1 METKTIKA
9 IKNSEVEVT
18 ITKNGRYSET
28 KTYHVDAKLKHPVTN
43 TEMVIAMVMKYDGYD
58 KTVSLKCWKF
68 KTAEMPD
75 LENCQRDYALEHGGM
90 YMPNPYNEI
99 TDFSSF
105 EMLGVTVDYS
115 EIQQA
120 VIDKVKEL
128 EEIENRKREEA
139 NRSARAEQWDKS
151 LLINKL
157 KPMLEAK
164 GHDVEVNTTK
174 EIYMNE
180 KHLDIALNIDDQ
192 CRAFIGFN
200 NYFTVVKNRSN
211 KALQNLNISE
221 KTTRSM
227 KPEKWLEITE
237 AFISNVKRNLQDKN
251 KEAEKKIKDE
261 KEISA
266 IFGVQVKVSKHNTG
280 YYKHGRGQWVC
291 GHDYYTYSPN
301 VETRAK
307 NISVQ
312 KIKTYDDEKKE
323 YVDCFSISIPVTTD
337 PKKLK
342 AIFDLFNK

>member
-28 KTYHVDAKLKHPVTN
+28 KTYHVDAKLKNPVTN

-75 LENCQRDYALEHGGM
+75 
-90 YMPNPYNEI
+90 NEM

-180 KHLDIALNIDDQ
+180 RHLDIALNIDDQ
-192 CRAFIGFN
+192 CRALIGFN

-221 KTTRSM
+221 KTTRSI

-237 AFISNVKRNLQDKN
+237 DFISNVKRNLQDKN